1 MGLLDG
7 LRGALE
13 RIVDPPAAAPALEPV
28 LPPAP
33 GGRARGTAL
42 LVESNRHVTGD
53 ANSDMGHV
61 TPEDLQAA
69 IHLIDAG
76 LAAKEQE

>member
-13 RIVDPPAAAPALEPV
+13 RIVDPPAAAPAPV
-28 LPPAP
+28 LPPALD
-33 GGRARGTAL
+33 GRARGTAL
-42 LVESNRHVTGD
+42 LVESNRRVTGD